1 MMKKL
6 TQWFYDASILEKQL
20 ISFGLVFLM
29 LAINFF
35 LLYEAVIT
43 TSAIRAYVGMEG
55 LWSKFQKDSV
65 YSLRKYTLE
74 YNEQDYGRFV
84 EFLKVPLGDKK
95 ARLELEKASP
105 NPDVVYQGFIEGKN
119 SPADVRSMRLLFK
132 RFHNFSYLSEAI
144 QIWAAGDALI
154 DELLKLGAEIHSE
167 VVSGALDQGET
178 LAFLARIESI
188 NYSLAILENDFS
200 YTLGEASRFAADV
213 VFVGVFAIF
222 MLFAIATILLIFIIS
237 GFISKSIV
245 SMKNLANEIA
255 KGNLVAKLPVT
266 SKDELGDLTN
276 SLNRMALNISET
288 RDQLA
293 AKNSE
298 LETKISQVEE
308 NTQYLEKIKTATLNL
323 LEDLDT
329 TKARLEEGK
338 LKDEAILSSIG
349 DGMIVVD
356 PDEKIV
362 LVNQRT
368 EDMLGYK
375 AEELLGEKWYDVVI
389 LQTEAGGPLTVEERP
404 IRQAFLTQKR
414 VSILPLITPSKTYYF
429 VRKDKTRFPV
439 EIVASPIILN
449 GKLLGA
455 VEVFRDITR
464 EKEIERVKTEFVSI
478 ASHQLRTPLSTINWY
493 SEILLSGD
501 SGPLTK
507 DQKEYLNEIYRGN
520 QRMIDLVNA
529 LLNVSRLE
537 VGAFIVEA
545 KPIDLSAVAKDV
557 LNEVK
562 PQITNKHIILKE
574 DYAVDLPMVDADY
587 SLARII
593 FQNLITNAV
602 KYTPANGTVEVE
614 IILKDPDNVQI
625 KVSDNGI
632 GIPKPQQEKIF
643 TKLFRADNARE
654 TDPDGTG
661 LGLYI
666 IRSIIDQTNGKIRFE
681 SAEGKGTTFYITV
694 PVQWMRSKAGTRKL
708 V

>member
-1 MMKKL
+1 MIKAIK
-6 TQWFYDASILEKQL
+6 QWFYDASILKKQL
-20 ISFGLVFLM
+20 ISFSLVFLM
-29 LAINFF
+29 LAINLF
-35 LLYEAVIT
+35 LLYETVLKT
-43 TSAIRAYVGMEG
+43 QEFSAYIGV
-55 LWSKFQKDSV
+55 
-65 YSLRKYTLE
+65 
-74 YNEQDYGRFV
+74 
-84 EFLKVPLGDKK
+84 
-95 ARLELEKASP
+95 
-105 NPDVVYQGFIEGKN
+105 
-119 SPADVRSMRLLFK
+119 
-132 RFHNFSYLSEAI
+132 
-144 QIWAAGDALI
+144 
-154 DELLKLGAEIHSE
+154 
-167 VVSGALDQGET
+167 
-178 LAFLARIESI
+178 
-188 NYSLAILENDFS
+188 LAILLLSGFV
-200 YTLGEASRFAADV
+200 TL
-213 VFVGVFAIF
+213 
-222 MLFAIATILLIFIIS
+222 LLIFMTSSFVARNIIL
-237 GFISKSIV
+237 
-245 SMKNLANEIA
+245 MKNLADNLS
-255 KGNLVAKLPVT
+255 KGNLVVKIPVN
-266 SKDELGDLTN
+266 SKDELGNLAD
-276 SLNRMALNISET
+276 SLNRMVQNIAEM
-288 RDQLA
+288 REQLV
-293 AKNSE
+293 AKNFE
-298 LETKISQVEE
+298 LESKIAQGEE

-356 PDEKIV
+356 QDEKIV

-368 EDMLGYK
+368 EDMLGFSP
-375 AEELLGEKWYDVVI
+375 EEMLGRVWHEI
-389 LQTEAGGPLTVEERP
+389 INLHTESGMPLPVEERP
-404 IRQAFLTQKR
+404 IRQAFSTQKR
-414 VSILPLITPSKTYYF
+414 VSVLPLITPSKTYYF

-493 SEILLSGD
+493 SEILLSED
-501 SGPLTK
+501 SGPMTK

-545 KPIDLSAVAKDV
+545 KPISLEAVAKDV

-562 PQITNKHIILKE
+562 PQVMNKHIILKE
-574 DYAVDLPMVDADY
+574 NYSKNLPNVDADY

-602 KYTPANGTVEVE
+602 KYTPAGGVVEVE
-614 IILKDPDNVQI
+614 ITLKDKDTVQI
-625 KVSDNGI
+625 KVKDNGI
-632 GIPKPQQEKIF
+632 GIPKQQQEKIF

-666 IRSIIDQTNGKIRFE
+666 IRSIIDQTNGKIWFE
-681 SAEGKGTTFYITV
+681 SDEGKGTAFYIAV